1 MKHYNMDTEKDMQM
15 DSKEASMPDV
25 QQELYNS
32 RLRLK
37 KEMQKALSCISKP
50 SKRKLAAE
58 WEDKYSAI
66 FYRELINCAKNKKV
80 ATEIADWTE
89 ERMR

>member
-1 MKHYNMDTEKDMQM
+1 MKHYNTDTEKVMQM
-15 DSKEASMPDV
+15 
-25 QQELYNS
+25 ELYNS

-37 KEMQKALSCISKP
+37 KEMQKALSCISKA

-66 FYRELINCAKNKKV
+66 FYRELINCAKSKKV
-80 ATEIADWTE
+80 AMEIADWTE

>member
-1 MKHYNMDTEKDMQM
+1 MKHYNMDTEKDMQT
-15 DSKEASMPDV
+15 
-25 QQELYNS
+25 ELYNS

-37 KEMQKALSCISKP
+37 REMQRALSCISKV